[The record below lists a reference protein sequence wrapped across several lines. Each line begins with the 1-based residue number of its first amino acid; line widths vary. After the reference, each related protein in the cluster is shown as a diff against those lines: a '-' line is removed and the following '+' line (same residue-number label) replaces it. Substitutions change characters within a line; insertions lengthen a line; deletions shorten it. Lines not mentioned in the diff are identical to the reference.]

1 MPDPAQLLNGARDVK
16 LIVLHATGTDNA
28 ETLFSG
34 VYNTPM
40 FASPMSFV
48 DRVHHSRGLQRDTY
62 WRGRQNAVILACG
75 FHFVI
80 ARNGAIFSGRHLD
93 EPGDHAQGWNAASV
107 GICLVGTDQFTEVQW
122 LALESCVRG
131 LSVRFQIP
139 LTPPKLMTRD
149 GQGFVVDR
157 GIAGV
162 GDLPRH
168 KAASCGFSVNAWLA
182 NGLQPLKNH
191 TEASHAL
198 A

>member
-1 MPDPAQLLNGARDVK
+1 MTPSEILNGGRDVK

-34 VYNTPM
+34 KYGTPG
-40 FASPMSFV
+40 FASPMGYV
-48 DRVHHSRGLQRDTY
+48 DIIHQSRGLLRESY
-62 WRGRQNAVILACG
+62 WRGRQNSQVMACG
-75 FHFVI
+75 FHFLI
-80 ARNGAIFSGRHLD
+80 ARNGAIFSGRHLH
-93 EPGDHAQGWNAASV
+93 EPGEHAQGWNAASV

-139 LTPPKLMTRD
+139 LGAPKLMTRD
-149 GQGFVVDR
+149 GQGFVVGR

-162 GDLPRH
+162 GDLPGH

-182 NGLQPLKNH
+182 NGLQSLKAH
-191 TEASHAL
+191 TEASHAI